1 MSFRRAM
8 HLAGLLCLA
17 VAGISCGQVYR
28 PVVIPCVGANPVPGC
43 VNTNPPTPG
52 NFHTVFSLTANE
64 FYDSTNNLWNS
75 GQGTAMQYDVSG
87 DSTIG
92 VTPNNP
98 AIISSNPTHA
108 AITSTFSRIFVA
120 NAGSVVAG
128 AGDTIGSFIPENSF
142 STAISPLAIFSLPTA
157 PPGVT
162 GAFPYLPDAV
172 AVTQGSLV
180 FAANYGVDAG
190 AVNTES
196 ISVVNTAQN
205 AVTNTIYLGADL
217 HPVSLAETP
226 NASKLYA
233 GTQSASNVSASNTV
247 LSFNTV
253 DMSQNTIALDPAL
266 GVPFPGSAPVW
277 MAARG
282 DSQKIYIVTQGNGT
296 NAGELFTLD
305 VATDTV
311 TAANP
316 VGNGA
321 NYVMFDPKLNRI
333 YVTNPKTSTLFV
345 FAASVIV
352 NNVTVDKPLQLAAI
366 TIPSLVSCV
375 GCFAPAPVF
384 VTALPDG
391 SRAYVASYQLGAG
404 CLESDPAN
412 TSACF
417 VYPQVTVIDEAS
429 NTIKTTVSPLPAAQ
443 NNAVTEV
450 GSCIAS
456 APYNPGV
463 VTLSGASAPS
473 VQSVRFRVSA
483 AASADSSRVYVSVCD
498 AQMVATIFTADN
510 NVNGGNYPPDS
521 LVANLPTPAAAC
533 STNCTTPPR
542 QTPLLLLTGQ

>member
-1 MSFRRAM
+1 MSLRRALN
-8 HLAGLLCLA
+8 LAGLLCLA
-17 VAGISCGQVYR
+17 VVGISCGQVYR

-52 NFHTVFSLTANE
+52 NFHTVFSLTANQ
-64 FYDSTNNLWNS
+64 FYDSANHVWNS

-92 VTPNNP
+92 VTANNP
-98 AIISSNPTHA
+98 AIVSSNPTHA
-108 AITSTFSRIFVA
+108 VINPTLSRIFVA
-120 NAGSVVAG
+120 NAGSVITG

-142 STAISPLAIFSLPTA
+142 STAISPLAIYSLPTA
-157 PPGVT
+157 PPGASGT
-162 GAFPYLPDAV
+162 FPYLPDLV

-196 ISVVNTAQN
+196 ISVVNTSQN

-217 HPVSLAETP
+217 HPVSLAEPP
-226 NASKLYA
+226 NANKLYA

-282 DSQKIYIVTQGNGT
+282 DSQKIYIVTQGNGA

-316 VGNGA
+316 VGNGS
-321 NYVMFDPKLNRI
+321 NYVMFDPKLDRI
-333 YVTNPKTSTLFV
+333 YVTNPQTSTLYV
-345 FAASVIV
+345 FAASYLV
-352 NNVTVDKPLQLAAI
+352 NNVPVDQPLQLAAI
-366 TIPSLVSCV
+366 TIPSGVGCA

-412 TSACF
+412 TSACL

-443 NNAVTEV
+443 NNSVTEV

-483 AASADSSRVYVSVCD
+483 AAAADSSRVYVSVCD

-521 LVANLPTPAAAC
+521 LVANLPTPTAAC
-533 STNCTTPPR
+533 SSNCTTPPR
-542 QTPLLLLTGQ
+542 QTPLFLLTGQ